1 MLAATV
7 PGCKSEW
14 NQFQVSVW
22 ASSVYD
28 HAMLDDHP
36 TLTYNAP
43 GNMAPTPTPAPAP
56 ASGPTL
62 GHTLAS
68 RAMPR
73 QRRAIERRQAILD
86 ATLAILATD
95 GLAAISTSVI
105 AARAGVPVASVYAYF
120 PNKFA
125 IVAELARQTF
135 AQGDAALD
143 HILGQAGTGVK
154 LSAIIDQAIAAVL
167 NGYREVPGRRHLFSA
182 IRNNEL
188 LDAVQVESETRMIAV
203 TTSIITR
210 LRPDAPARH
219 IAAIAATA
227 VRAFTVLQHHAVSC
241 DDDAQLPL
249 LVAEWR
255 QLLLAYLQPYLPGL

>member
-1 MLAATV
+1 
-7 PGCKSEW
+7 
-14 NQFQVSVW
+14 
-22 ASSVYD
+22 
-28 HAMLDDHP
+28 MLDDHA
-36 TLTYNAP
+36 TKTCA
-43 GNMAPTPTPAPAP
+43 APTNANPEPANP
-56 ASGPTL
+56 ASALPATEFLPEPGSKLT
-62 GHTLAS
+62 T

-135 AQGDAALD
+135 AQGNAALD
-143 HILGQAGTGVK
+143 HILGQAGNGVP
-154 LSAIIDQAIAAVL
+154 LATIMDQAIAAVL
-167 NGYREVPGRRHLFSA
+167 AGYREVPGRRRLFSA

-188 LDAVQVESETRMIAV
+188 LDDVQVESDGRMIAV
-203 TTSIITR
+203 TARILAR
-210 LRPDAPARH
+210 LRPDLPAPH
-219 IAAIAATA
+219 IASIAATA
-227 VRAFTVLQHHAVSC
+227 VRAFTILQYHAIGC
-241 DDDAQLPL
+241 EEDAHLPL

-255 QLLLAYLQPYLPGL
+255 QLMLAYLQPYLPGV